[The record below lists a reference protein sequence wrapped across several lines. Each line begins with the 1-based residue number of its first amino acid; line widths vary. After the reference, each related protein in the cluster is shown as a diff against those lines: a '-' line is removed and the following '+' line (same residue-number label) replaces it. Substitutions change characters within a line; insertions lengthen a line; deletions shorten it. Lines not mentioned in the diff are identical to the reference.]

1 MRNLSYNFQTASK
14 NNKEDANNC
23 FFFQKLQSIYL
34 VKEAAASLTL
44 L

>member
-23 FFFQKLQSIYL
+23 FFQKLQSIYL